1 MHRQTEFLGGLF
13 MTSTQKSFIL
23 QVVKAVAL
31 ACIAIMVAVLLF
43 AVIVKLFVIND
54 IVITI
59 VNYCIKAAAIFLGVF
74 FFIKDEQGWLKG
86 LIIGLSAA
94 VIIFF
99 IFAIISSSIRFA
111 WLNLLDFVICAVLG
125 LISGVI
131 TQIIKN

>member
-1 MHRQTEFLGGLF
+1 

-31 ACIAIMVAVLLF
+31 ACIAMMVAVLLF
-43 AVIVKLFVIND
+43 AVIVKLFVVND

-59 VNYCIKAAAIFLGVF
+59 VNYCIKAAAIFLGIF
-74 FFIKDEQGWLKG
+74 FFMKDDQGWLKG

-99 IFAIISSSIRFA
+99 IFAIISSGIRFA
-111 WLNLLDFVICAVLG
+111 WLNLLDFAICGVLG
-125 LISGVI
+125 LISGII

>member
-1 MHRQTEFLGGLF
+1 
-13 MTSTQKSFIL
+13 MTSSQKSFIM
-23 QVVKAVAL
+23 QVVKSVAL
-31 ACIAIMVAVLLF
+31 ACIAIMVAVVLF
-43 AVIVKLFVIND
+43 AVIVKLFVVND

-74 FFIKDEQGWLKG
+74 FFIKDEQCWLKG
-86 LIIGLSAA
+86 LIIGISAA

-111 WLNLLDFVICAVLG
+111 WLNLLDLVICGAIG
-125 LISGVI
+125 LVSGII